1 MVKRAY
7 KRLVFYISIFVILMA
22 GVILIFCAREI
33 RETTEQV
40 DDEMNNNIDYAAMSC
55 QNCLSDAIDI
65 LTVNY
70 FTVQYMHESGNSM
83 DEFRTYFT
91 EQTDYLKNEESMQ
104 YLGIYGYIDGEL
116 MLSTAW
122 EQPEG
127 YRIEDRSWYQEMKQN
142 GTELTITTPY
152 LDMKTN
158 RQVVSVGRMFR
169 DGSNLIGVDVDLED
183 LSNLL
188 KELDAGAG
196 EIYIVDQTGSIIAGE
211 NPAFMG
217 KTLDSIYHRTGAYEN
232 YVSDIDKELASETE
246 GTVSY
251 KTDSAW
257 ISVKPILDNW
267 YVVAIVDKNEVS
279 KLAAKNA
286 IPSAVTLT
294 VVLLVFF
301 MLYMNLFVR
310 VYRTGKKGRASIGV
324 ERYASGSVLQ
334 DDKRVKKVV
343 FYVYILFAT
352 YFIMM
357 FYRFQKA
364 PMFVIVTLA
373 TMLISFLVTF
383 IRKTTVKIHGLC
395 MSGCLFA
402 IVAMYGLIPGE
413 HNRLTDMFLAAAV
426 VVSLYQK
433 MELNIFML
441 ISTIVYYLYMVLAGR
456 YISQTGSFDVSE
468 TILDLLIILI
478 GSLMLLVVIAW
489 NKQLQVRLKQKAE
502 EAETAANSKSAFLAN
517 ISHEIRTP
525 LNAIL
530 GMNELVLRESRQPH
544 IKEYAMYIKNSG
556 KSLLTIISDILD
568 LSKIESG
575 KVYLVNENYSLSS
588 LVEDVERSIQKRIM
602 EKGLELKIYVE
613 PELHEN
619 LKGDEVRIKQII
631 MNLLTNAV
639 KYTEKGEVRLYIT
652 GTVVENKQDLTIE
665 VSDTGIGMRSEDM
678 GKLFTNFERLDLKRN
693 RSVEGTG
700 LGLPITKNLLVA
712 MGGDITVSSV
722 YGEGSTFTATV
733 GQEIVNEEQIGDYRK
748 KYKEKLHHEVCYHE
762 SFHAEDARILVVD
775 DNEVNLKIVVG
786 LAKNTKLQI
795 DTALSA
801 AEGLKLIRQHS
812 YQLLL
817 IDHMMPEMDGIEMLQ
832 HVKTMDGG
840 IYKDIPAVAI
850 TANALSG
857 AKQTYLD
864 AGFCGYLSKPIDP
877 ERFEQIIKDNLPQEY
892 VTECEDGNGDTAT
905 EGQETDGTSDPKQA
919 EEWSIPGIDIAKA
932 LSYIGGSREL
942 YISLLQTY
950 LDGSEERI
958 RKLEECKNK
967 EDIFNY
973 DITIHGLKGISASI
987 GADSMAG
994 GGAAGLEEACKDPQT
1009 AMTYIQ
1015 MNHDQAVSR
1024 YRELLEQ
1031 IKKWLAN
1038 IETDGKIEKE
1048 AVTNITEM
1056 LTIISDLKTAV
1067 FEYKEKAAC
1076 TCLERLYKTE
1086 IPELAD
1092 EMGAKY
1098 YGILDKLY
1106 QYVSD
1111 YDMDKAYE
1119 LAEKLETDIRRI
1131 LK

>member
-70 FTVQYMHESGNSM
+70 FTVQYMHESGYSM

-602 EKGLELKIYVE
+602 EKGLELKIYIE

-652 GTVVENKQDLTIE
+652 GNVVDNKQSLTIE

-678 GKLFTNFERLDLKRN
+678 DKLFTNFERLDLKRN

-748 KYKEKLHHEVCYHE
+748 KYKEKLHHEVRYQE

-840 IYKDIPAVAI
+840 IYKDILAVAI

-892 VTECEDGNGDTAT
+892 VTECGDGNGDTAT
-905 EGQETDGTSDPKQA
+905 EGQETDGTPDPKQA

-942 YISLLQTY
+942 YISLLRTY

-987 GADSMAG
+987 GADSMAAA
-994 GGAAGLEEACKDPQT
+994 AAGLEEACKDPQT
-1009 AMTYIQ
+1009 AMAYIQ
-1015 MNHDQAVSR
+1015 INHDQAVSQ

-1031 IKKWLAN
+1031 IIRCKVSATHE
-1038 IETDGKIEKE
+1038 IC
-1048 AVTNITEM
+1048 VV
-1056 LTIISDLKTAV
+1056 LTFFYALFFPPLNQRMSSHP
-1067 FEYKEKAAC
+1067 FSGAC
-1076 TCLERLYKTE
+1076 QRSMRSAIK
-1086 IPELAD
+1086 D
-1092 EMGAKY
+1092 
-1098 YGILDKLY
+1098 
-1106 QYVSD
+1106 
-1111 YDMDKAYE
+1111 
-1119 LAEKLETDIRRI
+1119 
-1131 LK
+1131 

>member
-70 FTVQYMHESGNSM
+70 FTVQYMHESGYSM

-652 GTVVENKQDLTIE
+652 GTVVDNKQDLTIE

-678 GKLFTNFERLDLKRN
+678 DKLFTNFERLDLKRN

-892 VTECEDGNGDTAT
+892 VTECGDGNGDTAT
-905 EGQETDGTSDPKQA
+905 EGQETDGTSDPKQE

-987 GADSMAG
+987 GADSMAIA
-994 GGAAGLEEACKDPQT
+994 AAGLEEACKDPQT

-1015 MNHDQAVSR
+1015 MNHDHAVSR

>member
-40 DDEMNNNIDYAAMSC
+40 DDEMNNNMDYAAMSC

-70 FTVQYMHESGNSM
+70 FTVQYMHESGYSM

-122 EQPEG
+122 EQPDG
-127 YRIEDRSWYQEMKQN
+127 YQVEKRPWYQEMKQN

-892 VTECEDGNGDTAT
+892 VTECGDGNGDTAT
-905 EGQETDGTSDPKQA
+905 EGQETDGTSDPKQE

-987 GADSMAG
+987 GADSMAIA
-994 GGAAGLEEACKDPQT
+994 AAGLEEACKDPQT

>member
-70 FTVQYMHESGNSM
+70 FTVQYMHESGYSM

-158 RQVVSVGRMFR
+158 RQVVSVGRMFQ

-232 YVSDIDKELASETE
+232 YVSDINKELALETE

-310 VYRTGKKGRASIGV
+310 VYRTGKKGRASIGI
-324 ERYASGSVLQ
+324 ERYESGSVLQ
-334 DDKRVKKVV
+334 DNRRVKQVV
-343 FYVYILFAT
+343 FYVYILLAT
-352 YFIMM
+352 YFVMM

-364 PMFVIVTLA
+364 PVFIVVTLA
-373 TMLISFLVTF
+373 TMLVSFLVTF

-402 IVAMYGLIPGE
+402 IVAMYGLVPGE

-456 YISQTGSFDVSE
+456 YISQADPLDVSE
-468 TILDLLIILI
+468 TVMDLLIILI

-502 EAETAANSKSAFLAN
+502 EAEAAANSKSAFLAN

-652 GTVVENKQDLTIE
+652 GTVMDNKQNLTIE

-678 GKLFTNFERLDLKRN
+678 DKLFTNFERLDLKRN

-748 KYKEKLHHEVCYHE
+748 KYKEKLHHEVRYHE

-892 VTECEDGNGDTAT
+892 VTECGDGNGDTAT
-905 EGQETDGTSDPKQA
+905 EGQKTDGTSDPKQE

-987 GADSMAG
+987 GADSMAIA
-994 GGAAGLEEACKDPQT
+994 AAGLEEACKDPQT

-1015 MNHDQAVSR
+1015 MNHDQVVSR

-1056 LTIISDLKTAV
+1056 LTIISDLETAV

>member
-70 FTVQYMHESGNSM
+70 FTVQYMHESGYSM

-158 RQVVSVGRMFR
+158 RQVVSVGRMFQ

-373 TMLISFLVTF
+373 IMLISFLVTF

-652 GTVVENKQDLTIE
+652 GTVVDNKQDLTIE
-665 VSDTGIGMRSEDM
+665 VSDTGIGMRGEDM
-678 GKLFTNFERLDLKRN
+678 DKLFTNFERLDLKRN

-748 KYKEKLHHEVCYHE
+748 KYKEKLHHEVRYHE

-786 LAKNTKLQI
+786 LAKNTKLQV

-892 VTECEDGNGDTAT
+892 VTECGDGNGDTAT
-905 EGQETDGTSDPKQA
+905 EGQETDGTSDPKQE

-987 GADSMAG
+987 GADSMAIA
-994 GGAAGLEEACKDPQT
+994 AAGLEEACKDPQT

>member
-70 FTVQYMHESGNSM
+70 FTVQYMHESGYSM

-905 EGQETDGTSDPKQA
+905 EGQETDGTSDLQQA

-987 GADSMAG
+987 GADSMAVA
-994 GGAAGLEEACKDPQT
+994 AAGLEEACKDPQT

>member
-1 MVKRAY
+1 MMVKRAY
-7 KRLVFYISIFVILMA
+7 KRLAFYISIFVILMA

-40 DDEMNNNIDYAAMSC
+40 DDEMNKNIDYAAMSC

-70 FTVQYMHESGNSM
+70 FTVQYMHESGHSM
-83 DEFRTYFT
+83 DEFRAYFT
-91 EQTDYLKNEESMQ
+91 EQTHYLKNEESMQ

-575 KVYLVNENYSLSS
+575 KVYLVNEDYSLSS

-652 GTVVENKQDLTIE
+652 GTVVDNKQDLTIE

-678 GKLFTNFERLDLKRN
+678 DKLFTNFERLDLKRN

-748 KYKEKLHHEVCYHE
+748 KYKEKLHHEVRYHE

-892 VTECEDGNGDTAT
+892 VTECGDGNGDTAT
-905 EGQETDGTSDPKQA
+905 EGQETDGTSDPKQE

-987 GADSMAG
+987 GADSMAIA
-994 GGAAGLEEACKDPQT
+994 AAGLEEACKDPQT

-1015 MNHDQAVSR
+1015 MNHDQVVSR

>member
-1 MVKRAY
+1 
-7 KRLVFYISIFVILMA
+7 MA

-70 FTVQYMHESGNSM
+70 FTVQYMHESGYSM

-91 EQTDYLKNEESMQ
+91 EQTHYLKNEESMQ

-158 RQVVSVGRMFR
+158 RQVVSVGRMFQ

-456 YISQTGSFDVSE
+456 YISPVSY
-468 TILDLLIILI
+468 T
-478 GSLMLLVVIAW
+478 
-489 NKQLQVRLKQKAE
+489 
-502 EAETAANSKSAFLAN
+502 
-517 ISHEIRTP
+517 H
-525 LNAIL
+525 
-530 GMNELVLRESRQPH
+530 
-544 IKEYAMYIKNSG
+544 
-556 KSLLTIISDILD
+556 LT
-568 LSKIESG
+568 
-575 KVYLVNENYSLSS
+575 
-588 LVEDVERSIQKRIM
+588 
-602 EKGLELKIYVE
+602 
-613 PELHEN
+613 
-619 LKGDEVRIKQII
+619 
-631 MNLLTNAV
+631 
-639 KYTEKGEVRLYIT
+639 
-652 GTVVENKQDLTIE
+652 
-665 VSDTGIGMRSEDM
+665 
-678 GKLFTNFERLDLKRN
+678 
-693 RSVEGTG
+693 
-700 LGLPITKNLLVA
+700 LPT
-712 MGGDITVSSV
+712 T
-722 YGEGSTFTATV
+722 
-733 GQEIVNEEQIGDYRK
+733 
-748 KYKEKLHHEVCYHE
+748 
-762 SFHAEDARILVVD
+762 
-775 DNEVNLKIVVG
+775 
-786 LAKNTKLQI
+786 
-795 DTALSA
+795 
-801 AEGLKLIRQHS
+801 
-812 YQLLL
+812 
-817 IDHMMPEMDGIEMLQ
+817 
-832 HVKTMDGG
+832 
-840 IYKDIPAVAI
+840 
-850 TANALSG
+850 
-857 AKQTYLD
+857 
-864 AGFCGYLSKPIDP
+864 
-877 ERFEQIIKDNLPQEY
+877 
-892 VTECEDGNGDTAT
+892 
-905 EGQETDGTSDPKQA
+905 
-919 EEWSIPGIDIAKA
+919 
-932 LSYIGGSREL
+932 
-942 YISLLQTY
+942 
-950 LDGSEERI
+950 
-958 RKLEECKNK
+958 
-967 EDIFNY
+967 
-973 DITIHGLKGISASI
+973 
-987 GADSMAG
+987 
-994 GGAAGLEEACKDPQT
+994 
-1009 AMTYIQ
+1009 
-1015 MNHDQAVSR
+1015 
-1024 YRELLEQ
+1024 
-1031 IKKWLAN
+1031 
-1038 IETDGKIEKE
+1038 
-1048 AVTNITEM
+1048 
-1056 LTIISDLKTAV
+1056 
-1067 FEYKEKAAC
+1067 
-1076 TCLERLYKTE
+1076 
-1086 IPELAD
+1086 
-1092 EMGAKY
+1092 
-1098 YGILDKLY
+1098 
-1106 QYVSD
+1106 
-1111 YDMDKAYE
+1111 
-1119 LAEKLETDIRRI
+1119 
-1131 LK
+1131 

>member
-70 FTVQYMHESGNSM
+70 FTVQYMHESGYSM

-158 RQVVSVGRMFR
+158 RQVVSVGRMFQ

-232 YVSDIDKELASETE
+232 YVSDINKELALETE

-310 VYRTGKKGRASIGV
+310 VYRTGKKGRASIGI
-324 ERYASGSVLQ
+324 ERYESGSVLQ
-334 DDKRVKKVV
+334 DNRRVKQVV
-343 FYVYILFAT
+343 FYVYILLAT
-352 YFIMM
+352 YFVMM

-364 PMFVIVTLA
+364 PVFIVVTLA
-373 TMLISFLVTF
+373 TMLVSFLVTF

-402 IVAMYGLIPGE
+402 IVAMYGLVPGE

-456 YISQTGSFDVSE
+456 YISQADPLDVSE
-468 TILDLLIILI
+468 TVMDLLIILI

-502 EAETAANSKSAFLAN
+502 EAEAAANSKSAFLAN

-652 GTVVENKQDLTIE
+652 GTVVDNKQDLTIE

-678 GKLFTNFERLDLKRN
+678 DKLFTNFERLDLKRN

-748 KYKEKLHHEVCYHE
+748 KYKEKLHHEVRYHE

-892 VTECEDGNGDTAT
+892 VTECGDGNGDTAT
-905 EGQETDGTSDPKQA
+905 EGQETDGTSDPKQE

-987 GADSMAG
+987 GADSMAIA
-994 GGAAGLEEACKDPQT
+994 AAGLEEACKDPQT
-1009 AMTYIQ
+1009 AMMYIQ
-1015 MNHDQAVSR
+1015 MNHDQVVSR

>member
-70 FTVQYMHESGNSM
+70 FTVQYMHESGYSM

-158 RQVVSVGRMFR
+158 RQVVSVGRMFQ

-652 GTVVENKQDLTIE
+652 GTVVDNKQDLTIE

-678 GKLFTNFERLDLKRN
+678 DKLFTNFERLDLKRN

-722 YGEGSTFTATV
+722 YGEGSTFMATV

-748 KYKEKLHHEVCYHE
+748 KYKEKLHHEVRYHE

-987 GADSMAG
+987 GADSMAVA
-994 GGAAGLEEACKDPQT
+994 AAGLEEACKDPQT

>member
-70 FTVQYMHESGNSM
+70 FTVQYMHESGYSM

-232 YVSDIDKELASETE
+232 YVSDIDKELALETE

-456 YISQTGSFDVSE
+456 YISQADPLDVSE
-468 TILDLLIILI
+468 TVMDLLIILI

-502 EAETAANSKSAFLAN
+502 EAEAAANSKSAFLAN

-652 GTVVENKQDLTIE
+652 GTVMDNKQNLTIE

-678 GKLFTNFERLDLKRN
+678 DKLFTNFERLDLKRN

-748 KYKEKLHHEVCYHE
+748 KYKEKLHHEVRYHE

-892 VTECEDGNGDTAT
+892 VTECGDGNGDTAT
-905 EGQETDGTSDPKQA
+905 EGQETDGTSDPKQE

-987 GADSMAG
+987 GADSMAIA
-994 GGAAGLEEACKDPQT
+994 AAGLEEACKDPQT

-1015 MNHDQAVSR
+1015 MNHDQVVSR

>member
-1 MVKRAY
+1 
-7 KRLVFYISIFVILMA
+7 MA

-70 FTVQYMHESGNSM
+70 FTVQYMHESGYSM

-127 YRIEDRSWYQEMKQN
+127 YRIEDRSWYQELKQN

-987 GADSMAG
+987 GADSMAVA
-994 GGAAGLEEACKDPQT
+994 AAGLEEACKDPQT

>member
-70 FTVQYMHESGNSM
+70 FTVQYMHESGYSM

-158 RQVVSVGRMFR
+158 RQVVSVGRMFQ

-183 LSNLL
+183 LSDLL

-652 GTVVENKQDLTIE
+652 GTVVDNKQDLTIE

-678 GKLFTNFERLDLKRN
+678 DKLFTNFERLDLKRN

-748 KYKEKLHHEVCYHE
+748 KYKEKLHHEVRYHE

-892 VTECEDGNGDTAT
+892 VTECGDGNGDTAT
-905 EGQETDGTSDPKQA
+905 EGQETDGTSDPKQE
-919 EEWSIPGIDIAKA
+919 EEWSILGIDIAKA

-987 GADSMAG
+987 GADSMAIA
-994 GGAAGLEEACKDPQT
+994 AAGLEEACKDPQT

-1015 MNHDQAVSR
+1015 MNHDQVVSR

>member
-70 FTVQYMHESGNSM
+70 FTVQYMHESGYSM

-652 GTVVENKQDLTIE
+652 GTVVDNKQDLTIE

-678 GKLFTNFERLDLKRN
+678 DKLFTNFERLDLKRN

-892 VTECEDGNGDTAT
+892 VTECGDGNGDTAT
-905 EGQETDGTSDPKQA
+905 EGQETDGTSDPKQE

-987 GADSMAG
+987 GADSMAIA
-994 GGAAGLEEACKDPQT
+994 AAGLEEACKDPQT

-1015 MNHDQAVSR
+1015 MNHDQVVSR

>member
-1 MVKRAY
+1 
-7 KRLVFYISIFVILMA
+7 MA

-70 FTVQYMHESGNSM
+70 FTVQYMHESGYSM

-158 RQVVSVGRMFR
+158 RQVVSVGRMFQ

-652 GTVVENKQDLTIE
+652 GTVVDNKQDLTIE

-678 GKLFTNFERLDLKRN
+678 DKLFTNFERLDLKRN

-748 KYKEKLHHEVCYHE
+748 KYKEKLHHEVRYHE

-892 VTECEDGNGDTAT
+892 VTECGDGNGDTAT
-905 EGQETDGTSDPKQA
+905 EGQETDGTSDPKQE

-987 GADSMAG
+987 GADSMAIA
-994 GGAAGLEEACKDPQT
+994 AAGLEEACKDPQT

-1015 MNHDQAVSR
+1015 MNHDQVVSR

-1056 LTIISDLKTAV
+1056 LTIISDLKTAI

>member
-70 FTVQYMHESGNSM
+70 FTVQYMHESGYSM

-158 RQVVSVGRMFR
+158 RQVVSVGRMFQ

-575 KVYLVNENYSLSS
+575 KVYLVNENYSLSN

-652 GTVVENKQDLTIE
+652 GTVVDNKQDLTIE

-678 GKLFTNFERLDLKRN
+678 DKLFTNFERLDLKRN

-748 KYKEKLHHEVCYHE
+748 KYKEKLHHEVRYHE

-892 VTECEDGNGDTAT
+892 VTECGDGNGDTAT
-905 EGQETDGTSDPKQA
+905 EGQETDGTSDPKQE

-987 GADSMAG
+987 GADSMAIA
-994 GGAAGLEEACKDPQT
+994 AAGLEEACKDPQT

-1015 MNHDQAVSR
+1015 MNHDQVVSR

>member
-40 DDEMNNNIDYAAMSC
+40 DDEMNNNMDYAAMSC
-55 QNCLSDAIDI
+55 QNYLSDAVDI

-70 FTVQYMHESGNSM
+70 FTVQYMHESGHNM
-83 DEFRTYFT
+83 DEFRAYFT

-122 EQPEG
+122 EQPDG
-127 YRIEDRSWYQEMKQN
+127 YQVEKRPWYQEMKQN

-169 DGSNLIGVDVDLED
+169 DGSNLIGVDVDLEE
-183 LSNLL
+183 LSDLL
-188 KELDAGAG
+188 KELDAGTG
-196 EIYIVDQTGSIIAGE
+196 EIYIVDQTGSIIAGGE
-211 NPAFMG
+211 HAYMG
-217 KTLDSIYHRTGAYEN
+217 KTLDSMYHRTDAYET
-232 YVSDIDKELASETE
+232 YVSDIDKELALKTE

-286 IPSAVTLT
+286 IPSAVTLA

-310 VYRTGKKGRASIGV
+310 VYRTGKKGRDSIEV

-364 PMFVIVTLA
+364 PMFIIMTLA
-373 TMLISFLVTF
+373 TMLVSFLVTF

-478 GSLMLLVVIAW
+478 GSLMLLVVI
-489 NKQLQVRLKQKAE
+489 
-502 EAETAANSKSAFLAN
+502 
-517 ISHEIRTP
+517 
-525 LNAIL
+525 
-530 GMNELVLRESRQPH
+530 
-544 IKEYAMYIKNSG
+544 KEYAMYIKNSG

-652 GTVVENKQDLTIE
+652 GNVVDNKQSLTIE

-678 GKLFTNFERLDLKRN
+678 DKLFTNFERLDLKRN

-748 KYKEKLHHEVCYHE
+748 KYKEKLHHEVRYQE

-892 VTECEDGNGDTAT
+892 VTECGDGNGDNAT
-905 EGQETDGTSDPKQA
+905 EGQETDGAPDPKQA

-942 YISLLQTY
+942 YISLLRTY

-987 GADSMAG
+987 GADSMAAA
-994 GGAAGLEEACKDPQT
+994 AAGLEEACKDPQT
-1009 AMTYIQ
+1009 AMAYIQ
-1015 MNHDQAVSR
+1015 INHDQAVSQ

-1038 IETDGKIEKE
+1038 METDGKIEKE
-1048 AVTNITEM
+1048 AVTNIAEM

>member
-70 FTVQYMHESGNSM
+70 FTVQYMHESGYSM

-158 RQVVSVGRMFR
+158 RQVVSVGRMFQ

-364 PMFVIVTLA
+364 LMFVIVTLA

-987 GADSMAG
+987 GADSMAVA
-994 GGAAGLEEACKDPQT
+994 AAGLEEACKDPQT

>member
-1 MVKRAY
+1 
-7 KRLVFYISIFVILMA
+7 
-22 GVILIFCAREI
+22 
-33 RETTEQV
+33 
-40 DDEMNNNIDYAAMSC
+40 
-55 QNCLSDAIDI
+55 
-65 LTVNY
+65 
-70 FTVQYMHESGNSM
+70 
-83 DEFRTYFT
+83 
-91 EQTDYLKNEESMQ
+91 
-104 YLGIYGYIDGEL
+104 
-116 MLSTAW
+116 
-122 EQPEG
+122 
-127 YRIEDRSWYQEMKQN
+127 
-142 GTELTITTPY
+142 
-152 LDMKTN
+152 
-158 RQVVSVGRMFR
+158 
-169 DGSNLIGVDVDLED
+169 
-183 LSNLL
+183 
-188 KELDAGAG
+188 
-196 EIYIVDQTGSIIAGE
+196 
-211 NPAFMG
+211 
-217 KTLDSIYHRTGAYEN
+217 
-232 YVSDIDKELASETE
+232 
-246 GTVSY
+246 
-251 KTDSAW
+251 
-257 ISVKPILDNW
+257 
-267 YVVAIVDKNEVS
+267 
-279 KLAAKNA
+279 
-286 IPSAVTLT
+286 
-294 VVLLVFF
+294 
-301 MLYMNLFVR
+301 
-310 VYRTGKKGRASIGV
+310 
-324 ERYASGSVLQ
+324 
-334 DDKRVKKVV
+334 
-343 FYVYILFAT
+343 
-352 YFIMM
+352 
-357 FYRFQKA
+357 
-364 PMFVIVTLA
+364 
-373 TMLISFLVTF
+373 
-383 IRKTTVKIHGLC
+383 
-395 MSGCLFA
+395 
-402 IVAMYGLIPGE
+402 
-413 HNRLTDMFLAAAV
+413 
-426 VVSLYQK
+426 

-456 YISQTGSFDVSE
+456 YISQADPLDVSE
-468 TILDLLIILI
+468 TVMDLLIILI

-502 EAETAANSKSAFLAN
+502 EAEAAANSKSAFLAN

-652 GTVVENKQDLTIE
+652 GTVMDNKQNLTIE

-678 GKLFTNFERLDLKRN
+678 DKLFTNFERLDLKRN

-748 KYKEKLHHEVCYHE
+748 KYKEKLHHEVRYHE

-892 VTECEDGNGDTAT
+892 VTECGDGNGETAT
-905 EGQETDGTSDPKQA
+905 EGQKTDGTSDPKQE

-987 GADSMAG
+987 GADSMAIA
-994 GGAAGLEEACKDPQT
+994 AAGLEEACKDPQT

-1015 MNHDQAVSR
+1015 MNHDQVVSR

>member
-70 FTVQYMHESGNSM
+70 FTVQYMHESGYSM

-987 GADSMAG
+987 GADSMAV
-994 GGAAGLEEACKDPQT
+994 ATAGLEEACKDPQT

>member
-70 FTVQYMHESGNSM
+70 FTVQYMHESGYSM

-892 VTECEDGNGDTAT
+892 VTECGDGNGDTAT
-905 EGQETDGTSDPKQA
+905 EGQETDGTSDPKQE

-987 GADSMAG
+987 GADSMAIA
-994 GGAAGLEEACKDPQT
+994 AAGLEEACKDPQT

-1015 MNHDQAVSR
+1015 MNHDHAVSQ

>member
-70 FTVQYMHESGNSM
+70 FTVQYMHESGYSM

-748 KYKEKLHHEVCYHE
+748 KYKEKLHHEVRYHE

-892 VTECEDGNGDTAT
+892 VTECGDGNGDTAT
-905 EGQETDGTSDPKQA
+905 EGQETDGTSDPKQE

-987 GADSMAG
+987 GADSMAIA
-994 GGAAGLEEACKDPQT
+994 AAGLEEACKDPQT

-1015 MNHDQAVSR
+1015 MNHDQVVSR

>member
-7 KRLVFYISIFVILMA
+7 KRLAFYISIFVILMA

-70 FTVQYMHESGNSM
+70 FTVQYMHESGYSM

-116 MLSTAW
+116 MLSTVW

-211 NPAFMG
+211 NPTFMG

-310 VYRTGKKGRASIGV
+310 VYRTRKKGRASIGV

-373 TMLISFLVTF
+373 IMLISFLVTF

-652 GTVVENKQDLTIE
+652 GTVVDNKQDLTIE

-678 GKLFTNFERLDLKRN
+678 DKLFTNFERLDLKRN

-748 KYKEKLHHEVCYHE
+748 KYKEKLHHEVRYHE

-892 VTECEDGNGDTAT
+892 VTECGDGNGDTAT
-905 EGQETDGTSDPKQA
+905 EGQETDGTSDPKQE

-987 GADSMAG
+987 GADSMAIA
-994 GGAAGLEEACKDPQT
+994 AAGLEEACKDPQT

-1015 MNHDQAVSR
+1015 MNHDQVVSR

>member
-70 FTVQYMHESGNSM
+70 FTVQYMHESGYSM

-602 EKGLELKIYVE
+602 EKGLELKIYIE

-652 GTVVENKQDLTIE
+652 GNVVDNKQSLTIE

-678 GKLFTNFERLDLKRN
+678 DKLFTNFERLDLKRN

-748 KYKEKLHHEVCYHE
+748 KYKEKLHHEVRYQE

-817 IDHMMPEMDGIEMLQ
+817 INHMMPEMDGIEMLQ

-840 IYKDIPAVAI
+840 IYKDILAVAI

-892 VTECEDGNGDTAT
+892 VTECGDGNGDTAT
-905 EGQETDGTSDPKQA
+905 EGQETDGTPDPKQA

-942 YISLLQTY
+942 YISLLRTY

-987 GADSMAG
+987 GADSMAAA
-994 GGAAGLEEACKDPQT
+994 AAGLEEACKDPQT
-1009 AMTYIQ
+1009 AMAYIQ
-1015 MNHDQAVSR
+1015 INHDQAVSQ

-1038 IETDGKIEKE
+1038 METDGKIEKE
-1048 AVTNITEM
+1048 AVTNIAEM

>member
-70 FTVQYMHESGNSM
+70 FTVQYMHESGYSM

-678 GKLFTNFERLDLKRN
+678 DKLFTNFERLDLKRN

-748 KYKEKLHHEVCYHE
+748 KYKEKLHHEVRYHE

-892 VTECEDGNGDTAT
+892 VTECGDGNGDTAT
-905 EGQETDGTSDPKQA
+905 EGQETDGTSDPKQE

-987 GADSMAG
+987 GADSMAIA
-994 GGAAGLEEACKDPQT
+994 AAGLEEACKDPQT

-1015 MNHDQAVSR
+1015 MNHDQVVSR

>member
-70 FTVQYMHESGNSM
+70 FTVQYMHESGYSM

-652 GTVVENKQDLTIE
+652 GTVVDNKQDLTIE

-678 GKLFTNFERLDLKRN
+678 DKLFTNFERLDLKRN

-748 KYKEKLHHEVCYHE
+748 KYKEKLHHEVRYHE

-892 VTECEDGNGDTAT
+892 VTECGDGNGDTAT
-905 EGQETDGTSDPKQA
+905 EGQETDGTSDPKQE
-919 EEWSIPGIDIAKA
+919 EEWSILGIDIAKA

-987 GADSMAG
+987 GADSMAIA
-994 GGAAGLEEACKDPQT
+994 AAGLEEACKDPQT

-1015 MNHDQAVSR
+1015 MNHDQVVSR

>member
-70 FTVQYMHESGNSM
+70 FTVQYMHESGYSM

-188 KELDAGAG
+188 KELDTGAG

-652 GTVVENKQDLTIE
+652 GTVVDNKQDLTIE

-678 GKLFTNFERLDLKRN
+678 DKLFTNFERLDLKRN

-748 KYKEKLHHEVCYHE
+748 KYKEKLHHEVRYQE

-892 VTECEDGNGDTAT
+892 VTECGDGNGDTAT
-905 EGQETDGTSDPKQA
+905 EGQETDGTPDPKQA

-942 YISLLQTY
+942 YISLLRTY

-987 GADSMAG
+987 GADSMAAA
-994 GGAAGLEEACKDPQT
+994 AAGLEEACKDPQT
-1009 AMTYIQ
+1009 AMAYIQ
-1015 MNHDQAVSR
+1015 INHDQAVSR

-1038 IETDGKIEKE
+1038 METDGKIEKE
-1048 AVTNITEM
+1048 AVTNIAEM

>member
-1 MVKRAY
+1 MMVKRAY
-7 KRLVFYISIFVILMA
+7 KRLAFYISIFVILMA

-70 FTVQYMHESGNSM
+70 FTVQYMHESGYSM

-158 RQVVSVGRMFR
+158 RQVVSVGRMFQ

-652 GTVVENKQDLTIE
+652 GTVVDNKQDLTIE

-678 GKLFTNFERLDLKRN
+678 DKLFTNFERLDLKRN

-748 KYKEKLHHEVCYHE
+748 KYKEKLHHEVRYHE

-892 VTECEDGNGDTAT
+892 VTECGDGNGDTAT
-905 EGQETDGTSDPKQA
+905 EGQETDGTSDPKQE

-987 GADSMAG
+987 GADSMAIA
-994 GGAAGLEEACKDPQT
+994 AAGLEEACKDPQT

-1015 MNHDQAVSR
+1015 MNHDQVVSR

>member
-70 FTVQYMHESGNSM
+70 FTVQYMHESGYSM

-158 RQVVSVGRMFR
+158 RQVVSVGRMFQ

-652 GTVVENKQDLTIE
+652 GTVVDNKQDLTIE

-678 GKLFTNFERLDLKRN
+678 DKLFTNFERLDLKRN

-748 KYKEKLHHEVCYHE
+748 KYKEKLHHEVRYHE

-850 TANALSG
+850 MANALSG

-892 VTECEDGNGDTAT
+892 VTECGDGNGDTAT
-905 EGQETDGTSDPKQA
+905 EGQETDGTSDPKQE
-919 EEWSIPGIDIAKA
+919 EEWSILGIDIAKA

-987 GADSMAG
+987 GADSMAIA
-994 GGAAGLEEACKDPQT
+994 AAGLEEACKDPQT

-1015 MNHDQAVSR
+1015 MNHDQVVSR

>member
-70 FTVQYMHESGNSM
+70 FTVQYMHESGYSM

-748 KYKEKLHHEVCYHE
+748 KYKEKFHHEVCYHE

-987 GADSMAG
+987 GADSMAIA
-994 GGAAGLEEACKDPQT
+994 AAGLEEACKDPQT

-1015 MNHDQAVSR
+1015 MNHDQVVSR

>member
-70 FTVQYMHESGNSM
+70 FTVQYMHESGYSM

-158 RQVVSVGRMFR
+158 RQVVSVGRMFQ

-364 PMFVIVTLA
+364 PMFIIMTLA
-373 TMLISFLVTF
+373 TMLVSFLVTF

-602 EKGLELKIYVE
+602 EKGLELKIYIE

-652 GTVVENKQDLTIE
+652 GNVVDNKQSLTIE

-678 GKLFTNFERLDLKRN
+678 DKLFTNFERLDLKRN

-748 KYKEKLHHEVCYHE
+748 KYKEKLHHEVRYQE

-892 VTECEDGNGDTAT
+892 VTECGDGNGDTAT
-905 EGQETDGTSDPKQA
+905 EGQETDGTSDPKQE
-919 EEWSIPGIDIAKA
+919 EEWSILGIDIAKA

-987 GADSMAG
+987 GADSMAIA
-994 GGAAGLEEACKDPQT
+994 AAGLEEACKDPQT

-1015 MNHDQAVSR
+1015 MNHDQVVSR

>member
-70 FTVQYMHESGNSM
+70 FTVQYMHESGYSM

-602 EKGLELKIYVE
+602 EKGLELKIYIE

-652 GTVVENKQDLTIE
+652 GNVVDNKQSLTIE

-678 GKLFTNFERLDLKRN
+678 DKLFTNFERLDLKRN

-748 KYKEKLHHEVCYHE
+748 KYKEKLHHEVRYQE

-840 IYKDIPAVAI
+840 IYKDILAVAI

-892 VTECEDGNGDTAT
+892 VKECGDGNGDTAT
-905 EGQETDGTSDPKQA
+905 EGQETDGTPDPKQA

-942 YISLLQTY
+942 YISLLRTY

-987 GADSMAG
+987 GADSMAAA
-994 GGAAGLEEACKDPQT
+994 AAGLEEACKDPQT
-1009 AMTYIQ
+1009 AMAYIQ
-1015 MNHDQAVSR
+1015 INHDQAVSQ

-1038 IETDGKIEKE
+1038 METDGKIEKE
-1048 AVTNITEM
+1048 AVTNIAEM

>member
-70 FTVQYMHESGNSM
+70 FTVQYMHESGYSM

-158 RQVVSVGRMFR
+158 RQVVSVGRMFQ

-232 YVSDIDKELASETE
+232 YVSDINKELALETE

-310 VYRTGKKGRASIGV
+310 VYRTGKKGRASIGI
-324 ERYASGSVLQ
+324 ERYESGSVLQ
-334 DDKRVKKVV
+334 DNRRVKQVV
-343 FYVYILFAT
+343 FYVYILLAT
-352 YFIMM
+352 YFVMM

-364 PMFVIVTLA
+364 PVFIVVTLT
-373 TMLISFLVTF
+373 TMLVSFLVTF

-402 IVAMYGLIPGE
+402 IVAMYGLVPGE

-456 YISQTGSFDVSE
+456 YISQADPLDVSE
-468 TILDLLIILI
+468 TVMDLLIILI

-502 EAETAANSKSAFLAN
+502 EAEAAANSKSAFLAN

-652 GTVVENKQDLTIE
+652 GTVMDNKQNLTIE

-678 GKLFTNFERLDLKRN
+678 DKLFTNFERLDLKRN

-748 KYKEKLHHEVCYHE
+748 KYKEKLHHEVRYHE

-892 VTECEDGNGDTAT
+892 VTECGDGNGDTAT
-905 EGQETDGTSDPKQA
+905 EGQKTDGTSDPKQE

-987 GADSMAG
+987 GADSMAIA
-994 GGAAGLEEACKDPQT
+994 AAGLEEACKDPQT

-1015 MNHDQAVSR
+1015 MNHDQVVSR

>member
-70 FTVQYMHESGNSM
+70 FTVQYMHESGYSM

-383 IRKTTVKIHGLC
+383 IRKTTVKIYGLC

-987 GADSMAG
+987 GADSMAVA
-994 GGAAGLEEACKDPQT
+994 AAGLEEACKDPQT

>member
-70 FTVQYMHESGNSM
+70 FTVQYMHESGYSM

-158 RQVVSVGRMFR
+158 RQVVSVGRMFQ

-652 GTVVENKQDLTIE
+652 GTVVDNKQDLTIE

-678 GKLFTNFERLDLKRN
+678 DKLFTNFERLDLKRN

-748 KYKEKLHHEVCYHE
+748 KYKEKLHHEVRYHE

-892 VTECEDGNGDTAT
+892 VTECGDGNGDTAT
-905 EGQETDGTSDPKQA
+905 EGQETDGTSDPKQE

-987 GADSMAG
+987 GADSMAIA
-994 GGAAGLEEACKDPQT
+994 AAGLEEACKDPQT

-1015 MNHDQAVSR
+1015 MNHDQVVSR

-1056 LTIISDLKTAV
+1056 LTIISDLKTAI

>member
-70 FTVQYMHESGNSM
+70 FTVQYMHESGYSM

-232 YVSDIDKELASETE
+232 YVSDIDKGLASETE

-652 GTVVENKQDLTIE
+652 GTVVDNKQDLTIE

-678 GKLFTNFERLDLKRN
+678 DKLFTNFERLDLKRN

-892 VTECEDGNGDTAT
+892 VTECEDENGDTAT

-987 GADSMAG
+987 GADSMAVA
-994 GGAAGLEEACKDPQT
+994 AAGLEEACKDPQT

-1015 MNHDQAVSR
+1015 MNHDQAVSQ

-1067 FEYKEKAAC
+1067 FEYKEKVAC

>member
-70 FTVQYMHESGNSM
+70 FTVQYMHESGYSM

-892 VTECEDGNGDTAT
+892 VTECGDGNGDTAT
-905 EGQETDGTSDPKQA
+905 EGQETDGTSDPKQE

-987 GADSMAG
+987 GADSMAIA
-994 GGAAGLEEACKDPQT
+994 AAGLEEACKDPQT

-1015 MNHDQAVSR
+1015 MNHDQVVSR

>member
-70 FTVQYMHESGNSM
+70 FTVQYMHESGYSM

-158 RQVVSVGRMFR
+158 RQVVSVGRMFQ

-232 YVSDIDKELASETE
+232 YVSDIDKELALETE

-652 GTVVENKQDLTIE
+652 GTVVDNKQDLTIE

-678 GKLFTNFERLDLKRN
+678 DKLFTNFERLDLKRN

-748 KYKEKLHHEVCYHE
+748 KYKEKLHHEVRYHE

-892 VTECEDGNGDTAT
+892 VTECGDGNGDTAT
-905 EGQETDGTSDPKQA
+905 EGQETDGTSDPKQE

-987 GADSMAG
+987 GADSMAIA
-994 GGAAGLEEACKDPQT
+994 AAGLEEACKDPQT

-1015 MNHDQAVSR
+1015 MNHDQVVSR

>member
-70 FTVQYMHESGNSM
+70 FTVQYMHESGYSM

-373 TMLISFLVTF
+373 TMLVSFLVTF

-413 HNRLTDMFLAAAV
+413 HNRLTDMFLAVAV

-652 GTVVENKQDLTIE
+652 GTVVDNKQDLTIE

-678 GKLFTNFERLDLKRN
+678 DKLFTNFERLDLKRN

-748 KYKEKLHHEVCYHE
+748 KYKEKLHHEVRYHE

-892 VTECEDGNGDTAT
+892 VTECGDGNGDTAT
-905 EGQETDGTSDPKQA
+905 EGQETDGTSDPKQE

-987 GADSMAG
+987 GADSMAIA
-994 GGAAGLEEACKDPQT
+994 AAGLEEACKDPQT

-1015 MNHDQAVSR
+1015 MNHDQVVSR